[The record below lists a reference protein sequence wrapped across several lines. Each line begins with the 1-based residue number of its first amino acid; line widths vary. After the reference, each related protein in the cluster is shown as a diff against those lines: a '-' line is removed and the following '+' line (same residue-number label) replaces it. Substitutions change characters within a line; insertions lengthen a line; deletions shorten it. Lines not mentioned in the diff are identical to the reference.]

1 MASLLICAL
10 HAMFDSLIE
19 SEIKTERT
27 QAGPN
32 RMQFVKI
39 SSVSLPEC
47 NKLYERGV
55 GGRGGGT

>member
-1 MASLLICAL
+1 
-10 HAMFDSLIE
+10 MFDSLIE

-32 RMQFVKI
+32 RIQFVKI